1 MQKVKIGVIGTGGIA
16 TVHLPPLKERSE
28 EVELVAAADVNPA
41 AKALADKYEIP
52 HFVSDYRQILPMVDA
67 VLINVPTHLHAQM
80 TIDALLA
87 GKHVFLE
94 KPMTRTMAEAN
105 AVAETAAKSR
115 GQLQIGF
122 VRRFDDEWEGFRQ
135 AILAGELG
143 RPITWRHVVT
153 SSGPEIRWFNQ
164 DEQGGGPFLDGAIH
178 NYDFG
183 MYTFGPVEWV
193 FAHLR
198 TINAGHSAFDTG
210 TATVH
215 FASGDELMVAWT
227 WGVPAGSIGGGL
239 FDFLGPRGTLLPRAD
254 LPADAPKAQFTIHQ
268 GKESRIVESPRRA
281 LDIGYK
287 RQMNE
292 FVDVALGRCKPRAGV
307 REGLESLRVALA
319 ILQSGRTGQ
328 KVYLSELK

>member
-1 MQKVKIGVIGTGGIA
+1 MHKVKIGIIGAGGIC

-41 AKALADKYEIP
+41 ARALTDKYEIP
-52 HFVSDYRQILPMVDA
+52 QFFADHRQVLPLVDA
-67 VLINVPTHLHAQM
+67 VLINVPTYLHAQM
-80 TIDALLA
+80 AIEALNA

-94 KPMTRTMAEAN
+94 KPMTRTLDEAN
-105 AVAETAAKSR
+105 AVARAAANSK

-143 RPITWRHVVT
+143 RPITWRHVAT
-153 SSGPEIRWFNQ
+153 SSGPGIRWFNEDQ
-164 DEQGGGPFLDGAIH
+164 QGGGPFLDGAIH

-183 MYTFGPVEWV
+183 MYTFGPVQWV

-198 TINAGHSAFDTG
+198 TINPQHTAFDTG

-215 FASGDELMVAWT
+215 FESGDELMVAWT
-227 WGVPAGSIGGGL
+227 WGVPAGCVAGGC
-239 FDFLGPRGTLLPRAD
+239 FDFLGPRGTLLPKAD
-254 LPADAPKAQFTIHQ
+254 LPADATKAQFTIYQ
-268 GKESRIVESPRRA
+268 GKESRTVESPRRA
-281 LDIGYK
+281 LEIGYK

-292 FVDVALGRCKPRAGV
+292 FVDVALGKCKPRAGL
-307 REGLESLRVALA
+307 REGIESMRVSLA

-328 KVYLSELK
+328 KVYLSEIK

>member
-1 MQKVKIGVIGTGGIA
+1 MQKVKVGIIGAGGIS
-16 TVHLPPLKERSE
+16 TVHLPPLKERLD

-41 AKALADKYEIP
+41 AKALVDKYGIP
-52 HFVSDYRQILPMVDA
+52 NFVSDYRQILPLVDA

-80 TIDALLA
+80 TIKALKA
-87 GKHVFLE
+87 DKHVFLE
-94 KPMTRTMAEAN
+94 KPMTRTMEEAN
-105 AVAETAAKSR
+105 AVAAAAAESK

-143 RPITWRHVVT
+143 RPVTWRHVAT
-153 SSGPEIRWFNQ
+153 SSGPDIRWFTEDQ
-164 DEQGGGPFLDGAIH
+164 QGGGPFLDGAIH

-198 TINAGHSAFDTG
+198 TINPNHTAFDTG

-215 FASGDELMVAWT
+215 FESGDELVAWT
-227 WGVPAGSIGGGL
+227 WGVPAGSQGGGC
-239 FDFLGPRGTLLPRAD
+239 FDFLGPRGTLLPKAD
-254 LPADAPKAQFTIHQ
+254 LSLDAAKAQFTIYQ

-292 FVDVALGRCKPRAGV
+292 FVDVALGKTKPRAGI
-307 REGLESLRVALA
+307 REGLDSMRVSLA
-319 ILQSGRTGQ
+319 ILQSGKTGN
-328 KVYLSELK
+328 KVYLSEIR

>member
-1 MQKVKIGVIGTGGIA
+1 MRKVKIGIIGTGGIC

-28 EVELVAAADVNPA
+28 VVELVAAADINPA

-52 HFVSDYRQILPMVDA
+52 RFFADYRQVLPLVDA

-80 TIDALLA
+80 AIEALRA
-87 GKHVFLE
+87 DKHVFLE
-94 KPMTRTMAEAN
+94 KPMTRTMAQAN
-105 AVAETAAKSR
+105 AVAEAAAQSK

-143 RPITWRHVVT
+143 RPVTWRHVAT
-153 SSGPEIRWFNQ
+153 SSGPVIRWFNEE
-164 DEQGGGPFLDGAIH
+164 DQGGGPFLDGAIH

-183 MYTFGPVEWV
+183 LYTFGPAQWV

-198 TINAGHSAFDTG
+198 TIHPGNTAFDTG

-215 FASGDELMVAWT
+215 FASGDELLVAWT
-227 WGVPAGSIGGGL
+227 WGVPAGCVAGST
-239 FDFLGPRGTLLPRAD
+239 FDFLGPRGTLLPKVD
-254 LPADAPKAQFTIHQ
+254 LPADATKAQFTLYQ
-268 GKESRIVESPRRA
+268 GKESRTVEAPRRA
-281 LDIGYK
+281 LEIGYD

-307 REGLESLRVALA
+307 REGMESMRVALA
-319 ILQSGRTGQ
+319 ILQSGKTGQ
-328 KVYLSELK
+328 KVYLSEI